1 MRQKD
6 REEEEQWNSQNLKKL
21 KYHFEREVEQ
31 FPWNEICDILIDIQ
45 TYGHWRKDVTEV
57 D

>member
-21 KYHFEREVEQ
+21 KYHFECEVEQ
-31 FPWNEICDILIDIQ
+31 FKWNEICDMLIDIQ
-45 TYGHWRKDVTEV
+45 T
-57 D
+57 